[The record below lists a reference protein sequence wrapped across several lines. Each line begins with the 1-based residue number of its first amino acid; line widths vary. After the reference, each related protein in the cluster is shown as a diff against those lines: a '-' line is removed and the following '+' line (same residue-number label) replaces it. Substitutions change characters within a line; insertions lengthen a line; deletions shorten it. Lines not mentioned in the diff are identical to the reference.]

1 MPKNLV
7 FICADQMRFDGL
19 SINGNPVVETVNI
32 DRIGRAGV
40 SLKRHHT
47 PNQICSPSRATMATG
62 LLPRHHG
69 LWRNGAALDEAV
81 PTLWQHLTKAGYRT
95 GAAGKLHFQ
104 PLLAP
109 AEAAMP
115 ESLVFWDKPRAEDW
129 HGPYYGFGHV
139 DLVLG
144 EANEST
150 KAGHYANWLR
160 RNHPDVPALYQ
171 PDAIP
176 GSQASDL
183 TEVWRSA
190 VPAELHYT
198 NWIADRGID
207 FIEASGKSDDP
218 FALFVSF
225 PDPHHPFA
233 PPGEYADLFRP
244 EDMPP
249 PTIREGE
256 LDRMPA
262 YLQFGD
268 DPKKEAY
275 IGAGEKVREQ
285 GFMLRT
291 ETISPQ
297 TLSRAIAHTYGMIK
311 MIDDAVG
318 RILCAL
324 KRCGAADETLVVF
337 TTDHGEFLGD
347 HGLLR
352 KGPPPYRQLLH
363 VPMCISG
370 PGVRET
376 LSPDRLTS
384 HVDLPS
390 TLAALLDAP
399 SFETRDGFDLTS
411 HRARECLFAEYHPRA
426 DADLYNHSIITRD
439 WRLTLYPNQHSWG
452 ELFDLNA
459 DPGEHWNLFHEKS
472 CAETRSLL
480 ERLLLEGLPPQP
492 HIQSNI
498 WGAY

>member
-1 MPKNLV
+1 MPRNLV
-7 FICADQMRFDGL
+7 FICADQMRFDSL
-19 SINGNPVVETVNI
+19 SVNGNTVVDTANI
-32 DRIGRAGV
+32 DRIANAGL
-40 SLKRHHT
+40 SLQRHHT

-69 LWRNGAALDEAV
+69 LWRNGAALDETL
-81 PTLWQHLTKAGYRT
+81 PTLWQHLSKAGYRT
-95 GAAGKLHFQ
+95 GASGKLHFQ

-109 AEAAMP
+109 AEADMP
-115 ESLVFWDKPRAEDW
+115 ESLAFWEDARAEDW
-129 HGPYYGFGHV
+129 HGPYYGFEHV

-144 EANEST
+144 EANEAVN
-150 KAGHYANWLR
+150 AGHYANWLR

-171 PDAIP
+171 PGAVP

-183 TEVWRSA
+183 QEVWRSA
-190 VPAELHYT
+190 VPPGLHYT

-207 FIEASGKSDDP
+207 FINTSVESAEA

-225 PDPHHPFA
+225 PDPHHPFS

-244 EDMPP
+244 EDMPA
-249 PTIREGE
+249 PTVRDGE

-262 YLQFGD
+262 YLQVGD

-275 IGAGEKVREQ
+275 IGPGEKVREQ

-291 ETISPQ
+291 DAISPQ

-318 RILCAL
+318 RILRTL
-324 KRCGAADETLVVF
+324 EESGVADDTIVLF
-337 TTDHGEFLGD
+337 TADHGEFLGD

-363 VPMCISG
+363 VPLCING
-370 PGVRET
+370 PGVRAA
-376 LSPDRLTS
+376 LSPDNPTS
-384 HVDLPS
+384 HADLPS
-390 TLAALLDAP
+390 TLAALLKVAP
-399 SFETRDGFDLTS
+399 FETADGVDLTTAP
-411 HRARECLFAEYHPRA
+411 RRDCLFAEYHPRA
-426 DADLYNHSIITRD
+426 DADLYNQSIITPD
-439 WRLTLYPNQHSWG
+439 WRLTHYPNQPSWG

-459 DPGEHWNLFHEKS
+459 DPGEHWNLFHEES
-472 CAETRSLL
+472 SAEIRASLG
-480 ERLLLEGLPPQP
+480 ERLQAEFPPQQ
-492 HIQSNI
+492 HIKSEI